1 MKIIRMNNDNNP
13 YYNLA
18 SEEYL
23 LKYDKDLLNEDLF
36 LIWQNRNAI
45 IIGNNQ
51 NAHTEINQLYTSENN
66 ISVLRRMSGGG
77 AVYHDDGNI
86 NFTFIKRNSKSK
98 FKFET
103 CLKEILDFFISIGLN
118 ASFTGRN
125 DIMVDGFKVVGNA
138 VYFYQNDYLL
148 HGCILFDT
156 NLLVLSSALNVDKTK
171 LASKGIES
179 VKSRVTNIKNLY
191 NVDLEYFINQMINY
205 FEAKYNTKCQL
216 INFRNIDKVN
226 EIKKNKFDSY
236 EYNFGKTYEFNY
248 SNKVKLP
255 SGLLQVDLQ
264 LENTK
269 IKNIEFY
276 TDSLFAFNFK
286 NLKELFIGTTYSIE
300 NIKKIISLV
309 DLNYY
314 YENLDIDT
322 LIELMFKND

>member
-36 LIWQNRNAI
+36 LIWQNKNAI

-118 ASFTGRN
+118 ASFSGRN

-156 NLLVLSSALNVDKTK
+156 NLSVLSSALNVDKTK

-191 NVDLEYFINQMINY
+191 NVELEHFISQMINY
-205 FEAKYNTKCQL
+205 FETKYNTKCQL

-309 DLNYY
+309 DLNSYH
-314 YENLDIDT
+314 ENFDIDT

>member
-51 NAHTEINQLYTSENN
+51 NAHTEINQLYTSKNN

-86 NFTFIKRNSKSK
+86 NFTFIKRNSKSE

-118 ASFTGRN
+118 ASFSGRN

-191 NVDLEYFINQMINY
+191 NVELEHFISQMINY

-309 DLNYY
+309 DLNSY

>member
-118 ASFTGRN
+118 ASFSGRN

-171 LASKGIES
+171 LASKGIKS

-191 NVDLEYFINQMINY
+191 NVELEHFISQMINY

-216 INFRNIDKVN
+216 IDFRNIDKVN

-309 DLNYY
+309 DLNSY

>member
-1 MKIIRMNNDNNP
+1 MNNDNNA

-36 LIWQNRNAI
+36 LIWQNKNAI

-51 NAHTEINQLYTSENN
+51 NAHSEINQIFTSQNN
-66 ISVLRRMSGGG
+66 ISILRRISGGG

-86 NFTFIKRNSKSK
+86 NFTFIKRNNRSN

-103 CLKEILDFFISIGLN
+103 CLKDILDFFISLGLN

-125 DIMVDGFKVVGNA
+125 DIVINEYKVVGNA
-138 VYFYQNDYLL
+138 VYFYKNDYLL

-156 NLLVLSSALNVDKTK
+156 NLSILSNALNVDKSK
-171 LASKGIES
+171 LKSKGIES

-191 NVDLEYFINQMINY
+191 NIETEKFIEKMIIY
-205 FEAKYNTKCQL
+205 FENKYNTKCEFL
-216 INFRNIDKVN
+216 DFRKIDKVN
-226 EIKKNKFDSY
+226 EIKLSKFDSY
-236 EYNFGKTYEFNY
+236 EYNFGKTYDFNY
-248 SNKVKLP
+248 TNKIKIP

-286 NLKELFIGTTYSIE
+286 DLKKFFINVNYDIKS
-300 NIKKIISLV
+300 IKKIIETI

-314 YENLDIDT
+314 YENLDEET